1 MMPLRRTPPASPAT
15 MSGQPPVLH
24 QSEPNISALSELSEP
39 CLDTNITSR
48 NKRKR
53 HDHESF
59 VNMCEFKDEISNTLK
74 ELKKEQTL
82 FRSDIATTLTE
93 IKNQCS
99 KLQDYVDFSVAKYDE
114 MLAKMQEYE
123 VERKENRDYICR
135 LEDRIDH
142 LERQSKLTS
151 LEIKNVPKTADESKL
166 GLANAVRNI
175 GNVLDTTI
183 VQSDI
188 KDVYRINYKGSTNNT
203 IIVDFTTVMLKSKLL
218 TSVRTFNKNNQ
229 NNKLNTSH
237 LRVDGP
243 KVPIY
248 ISDHLPSK
256 TRKLYFLA
264 RDFAAQN
271 NYKHCWT
278 AYGKVYL
285 RKEDGAQ
292 RVIVNSEG
300 DITKLTKI

>member
-1 MMPLRRTPPASPAT
+1 M
-15 MSGQPPVLH
+15 
-24 QSEPNISALSELSEP
+24 
-39 CLDTNITSR
+39 DTNITSR
-48 NKRKR
+48 IKRKR
-53 HDHESF
+53 IDHELF
-59 VNMCEFKDEISNTLK
+59 VTMCEFKDEISNTLK

-99 KLQDYVDFSVAKYDE
+99 KFQDYVDFSVAKYDE

-135 LEDRIDH
+135 LEDKIDH
-142 LERQSKLTS
+142 LEKQSKLTS
-151 LEIKNVPKTADESKL
+151 LEIKNVPKIADESKL
-166 GLANAVRNI
+166 DLANAVRNI

-188 KDVYRINYKGSTNNT
+188 KDVYRINSKSSMNNT

-218 TSVRTFNKNNQ
+218 HSVRTFNKNNI
-229 NNKLNTSH
+229 NNKLNTTH

-248 ISDHLPSK
+248 ISDNLPSK
-256 TRKLYFLA
+256 VRKIYFLA

-271 NYKHCWT
+271 KYKHCWS

-292 RVIVNSEG
+292 RFVVNSEV
-300 DITKLTKI
+300 DLAKLTQT